1 MNTAGSI
8 TNCSHRE
15 LQQHSLY
22 LINRINRK
30 FISVCHYS
38 IQGNITYRYKDC
50 GGVSRKKTKEIGN
63 GQGLAK
69 FLEL

>member
-1 MNTAGSI
+1 MVF
-8 TNCSHRE
+8 
-15 LQQHSLY
+15 

-50 GGVSRKKTKEIGN
+50 GGVSRKKTKDIGN